1 VLTQSVVKR
10 FTEINTDG
18 EYIMSQAEIENA
30 RRRGRRKRGASEEAV
45 TVPVAPYIKRAVPT
59 YDYLSEEGL
68 VRIEDEAEK
77 LLSEIGIEFR
87 NHPETLDVFKQAG
100 LDVQGNLVKFE
111 RGFCRRLIQE
121 SAPKQFTQLARNPE
135 RSVEFGG
142 NGMVFSPLY
151 GAPFVRGQEIE
162 RRYATIEDF
171 DSFVKLSHLSPHMH
185 HTGGTICEP
194 TDIPVS
200 KRHLDMVY
208 SHIRYSDKAYMGAVT
223 SGWQAEDSIRM
234 TQMVFGNDVVDQNCC
249 IVAMINPTSPLVYD
263 KESLE
268 SLHAYAAHNQGCVV
282 TPFVI
287 AGASG
292 PVTPAAMSAQL
303 FAEAMAGM
311 ALAQLVRPGSPVMFG
326 INSMGLNM
334 RTGAPMRFDESWKCV
349 LVCGQLSRRLGVP
362 YRCGGAS
369 TTSKIPDAQCG
380 YESALYLNYTVQSGV
395 NFLIHAAGSLELGL
409 CISYE
414 KFLLDCEML
423 GAVSRMVEGM
433 DVSDEVFAL
442 RDYEEAGPGGNF
454 LSAQHTLGR
463 YKDAFFDSELY
474 DSLSYEQWRDAG
486 SNESS
491 TRAHELV
498 KEKLSSFEAPALDAS
513 LNEQLL
519 DFIASR
525 KAELPDSYA

>member
-1 VLTQSVVKR
+1 
-10 FTEINTDG
+10 
-18 EYIMSQAEIENA
+18 MSQAEIENA
-30 RRRGRRKRGASEEAV
+30 RRRGRRKRKAPEEDVV
-45 TVPVAPYIKRAVPT
+45 TPAAPYLTRGVPT

-68 VRIEDEAEK
+68 SRIEEEAER

-87 NHPETLDVFKQAG
+87 NHPKTLEVFKNAG
-100 LDVQGNLVKFE
+100 LDVQGDLVKFE
-111 RGFCRRLIQE
+111 PGYCRKLIQT

-135 RSVEFGG
+135 RNVEFGG
-142 NGMVFSPLY
+142 NGMVFAPLY
-151 GAPFVRGQEIE
+151 GAPFVRGQEVD

-171 DSFVKLSHLSPHMH
+171 NNFMKLSQISPHMH

-208 SHIRYSDKAYMGAVT
+208 SHIKYSDKAYMGAVT

-234 TQMVFGNDVVDQNCC
+234 TQMVFGDDVVDQNCC

-263 KESLE
+263 GESLE
-268 SLHAYAAHNQGCVV
+268 SLHVYAEHNQGCVV
-282 TPFVI
+282 TPFII

-292 PVTPAAMSAQL
+292 PVTPAGMSAQL
-303 FAEAMAGM
+303 FAEALVGM

-334 RTGAPMRFDESWKCV
+334 RSGAPTRFDESWKCV

-433 DVSDEVFAL
+433 DVSD
-442 RDYEEAGPGGNF
+442 N
-454 LSAQHTLGR
+454 
-463 YKDAFFDSELY
+463 
-474 DSLSYEQWRDAG
+474 
-486 SNESS
+486 
-491 TRAHELV
+491 
-498 KEKLSSFEAPALDAS
+498 
-513 LNEQLL
+513 
-519 DFIASR
+519 
-525 KAELPDSYA
+525 